1 MEKRLGAFLPAGKG
15 VKGGPP
21 AILFFGTEDYLLE
34 GARIF
39 TRQMIAAGNRAELY
53 TAASQKHGFFNDRG
67 GTPRHAVVVHQN
79 DLFLGSLGF
88 LKGQPTKTLP
98 ADTPAVFRKKVP

>member
-53 TAASQKHGFFNDRG
+53 TPASPKHGFFNDRG
-67 GTPRHAVVVHQN
+67 GTPWHAVAIHQTE
-79 DLFLGSLGF
+79 LFPRSLGL
-88 LKGQPTKTLP
+88 LKRPPPTP
-98 ADTPAVFRKKVP
+98 PSPDTPAVS